1 MPLRGE
7 GGGVGPLMANAIK
20 NFHFD
25 YVTTSL
31 SSSSWLPIIFFL
43 GTENGEG
50 ESVQTIT
57 HKYLSCFILLG
68 VIKDQERNPEPLDV
82 FKSQRVLR
90 ARVFQV
96 QIFDSVVVPIVTS
109 SVSGQAQDDYHSR
122 TRRNFKMYT
131 WSTSSI
137 LMMSIT
143 DIETL
148 MFTGMFLLLILSKL
162 KGAIFLL

>member
-1 MPLRGE
+1 MQNLQTPFFLPKSKQLADDQN
-7 GGGVGPLMANAIK
+7 V
-20 NFHFD
+20 
-25 YVTTSL
+25 SL
-31 SSSSWLPIIFFL
+31 SKSWTSSSGWLPIIFFL
-43 GTENGEG
+43 VTKNGDG
-50 ESVQTIT
+50 KSVKMIT
-57 HKYLSCFILLG
+57 LYLRCFILLG
-68 VIKDQERNPEPLDV
+68 VIEDQEWNPEPLDV

-90 ARVFQV
+90 TRVFQV
-96 QIFDSVVVPIVTS
+96 QIFDSVVIPIVTS
-109 SVSGQAQDDYHSR
+109 SVSGKVQKDYHSR

>member
-1 MPLRGE
+1 MYQKVNKLQPTRMFPRVIHGLVAPVDCQFLLKGYWKRGR
-7 GGGVGPLMANAIK
+7 G
-20 NFHFD
+20 
-25 YVTTSL
+25 
-31 SSSSWLPIIFFL
+31 
-43 GTENGEG
+43 
-50 ESVQTIT
+50 SVKTTIT
-57 HKYLSCFILLG
+57 LYLSCFILLG

-96 QIFDSVVVPIVTS
+96 QIFDSVVVPIVAS
-109 SVSGQAQDDYHSR
+109 SLTGQVQDDYHSR

-148 MFTGMFLLLILSKL
+148 MLTGMFLLLILSKL

>member
-1 MPLRGE
+1 MQNLQTPFFLPKSKQLADDQN
-7 GGGVGPLMANAIK
+7 V
-20 NFHFD
+20 
-25 YVTTSL
+25 SL
-31 SSSSWLPIIFFL
+31 SKSWTSSSGWLPIIFFL
-43 GTENGEG
+43 VTKNGEG

-68 VIKDQERNPEPLDV
+68 VIKDQEGNPEPLDV

-96 QIFDSVVVPIVTS
+96 QIFDSVVIPIVTS
-109 SVSGQAQDDYHSR
+109 SVSGKVQKDYHSR

-148 MFTGMFLLLILSKL
+148 MLTGMFLLLILSKL